1 MHLMDRNVIA
11 GQIQSPDPQ
20 MAIVAQRN
28 RDEAMH
34 IIFSSCL
41 TTVMFIDLIRSVE
54 VDALKRR
61 ETVELVR

>member
-1 MHLMDRNVIA
+1 MRLR
-11 GQIQSPDPQ
+11 GRSKESPDPQ
-20 MAIVAQRN
+20 MAISGPE
-28 RDEAMH
+28 DSGEAMH

-41 TTVMFIDLIRSVE
+41 TTVIFIDLIRSVE